1 MPDSAPPPR
10 IARLASTRRGSRTA
24 TPPSVPDV
32 SRRLAALERQV
43 EEALTSS
50 ARSVSRLPPLEDLL
64 DGVLE
69 TADRLRRAAA
79 GETEATAA
87 LLEAPLDLLYRWWWR
102 VDVVG
107 LERLP
112 RRGPVLVM
120 ANRGGTL
127 LPYEAFMLARALGSA
142 APESRPAR
150 PLLDDWLL
158 RVPLVGG
165 AATALGAV
173 AASPAAL
180 RRVLAAGEVAI
191 TFPEGDDAV
200 AKPVAHRYRLTA
212 FARRS
217 LLRVAI
223 DARVPIV
230 PVAVIGVEE
239 TQPVLWRVERLGRL
253 LGLPAVPI
261 TPALVPLPT
270 KWTIHVGEP
279 LDAAAHGG
287 DRRALRTLRER
298 VRERLQG
305 LVSDGVRRRAGL
317 FA

>member
-1 MPDSAPPPR
+1 MPASAPPPR

-43 EEALTSS
+43 EEALTS
-50 ARSVSRLPPLEDLL
+50 ARSMSRLPPLEDLL

-142 APESRPAR
+142 ASEARGAR
-150 PLLDDWLL
+150 P
-158 RVPLVGG
+158 
-165 AATALGAV
+165 
-173 AASPAAL
+173 
-180 RRVLAAGEVAI
+180 
-191 TFPEGDDAV
+191 
-200 AKPVAHRYRLTA
+200 PVCD
-212 FARRS
+212 S
-217 LLRVAI
+217 
-223 DARVPIV
+223 
-230 PVAVIGVEE
+230 
-239 TQPVLWRVERLGRL
+239 
-253 LGLPAVPI
+253 
-261 TPALVPLPT
+261 
-270 KWTIHVGEP
+270 
-279 LDAAAHGG
+279 
-287 DRRALRTLRER
+287 ALRTPPI
-298 VRERLQG
+298 
-305 LVSDGVRRRAGL
+305 
-317 FA
+317 

>member
-10 IARLASTRRGSRTA
+10 IARLSSRRRGSRTA

-43 EEALTSS
+43 EDALTS
-50 ARSVSRLPPLEDLL
+50 ARSVSRLPSLEDLL
-64 DGVLE
+64 DGMLT
-69 TADRLRRAAA
+69 TADRLRRAVA
-79 GETEATAA
+79 GEAEATAA
-87 LLEAPLDLLYRWWWR
+87 LLEPPLDLLYRWWWR

-107 LERLP
+107 RERMP
-112 RRGPVLVM
+112 RRGPMLVV

-142 APESRPAR
+142 APEPRAAR

-158 RVPLVGG
+158 HVPLVGG

-173 AASPAAL
+173 PSSPAAL

-200 AKPVAHRYRLTA
+200 GKPVAHRYRLAA

-217 LLRVAI
+217 LLRVALE
-223 DARVPIV
+223 AHAPIV

-239 TQPVLWRVERLGRL
+239 VQPVLWRVERLGRL

-270 KWTIHVGEP
+270 KWTLHVGEP
-279 LDAAAHGG
+279 LDGATHGA
-287 DRRALRTLRER
+287 DRRALRTVRER

-305 LVSDGVRRRAGL
+305 LVSDGVRRRPGL

>member
-1 MPDSAPPPR
+1 MPDSPPPPR

-24 TPPSVPDV
+24 TSPSVPGV

-43 EEALTSS
+43 EEALTS
-50 ARSVSRLPPLEDLL
+50 ARSMSRLPPLEDLL

-79 GETEATAA
+79 GGPGGAA
-87 LLEAPLDLLYRWWWR
+87 APLEAPLALLYRWWWR

-173 AASPAAL
+173 AAS
-180 RRVLAAGEVAI
+180 
-191 TFPEGDDAV
+191 
-200 AKPVAHRYRLTA
+200 
-212 FARRS
+212 
-217 LLRVAI
+217 
-223 DARVPIV
+223 
-230 PVAVIGVEE
+230 
-239 TQPVLWRVERLGRL
+239 
-253 LGLPAVPI
+253 
-261 TPALVPLPT
+261 
-270 KWTIHVGEP
+270 
-279 LDAAAHGG
+279 
-287 DRRALRTLRER
+287 
-298 VRERLQG
+298 
-305 LVSDGVRRRAGL
+305 
-317 FA
+317 